1 MIALVFL
8 FEQFVLCKK
17 QCVVFCKKCVGE
29 FQTQRK
35 AYIVFAGLVLL
46 FRAWSPKLE
55 VVMLWA

>member
-46 FRAWSPKLE
+46 FRALSPK
-55 VVMLWA
+55 